1 MKTCLLVNGSPGAP
15 SELDPLRDA
24 LTRRDVKAEILRM
37 PLADA
42 TPVYAPIVAAAQT
55 ADAIIA
61 YSYGC
66 YLTLRAHQDGALPG
80 KPVVLV
86 NPHLVAS
93 DGISGVVGFLLGL
106 PVVGKSLIGKGLP
119 QRVDEHLAKVF
130 APATPPDNLRKE
142 LGDPDLWLRAARW
155 KQTMAT
161 TPLSPID
168 PASFAALRIV
178 IGTADGSSPWQ
189 HHTGTFKTPP
199 ADAIITRVDGAG
211 HALHVTHP
219 DRVADV
225 AVALLRA

>member
-15 SELDPLRDA
+15 SELEPLRDA
-24 LTRRDVKAEILRM
+24 LIKRDVKADALRM
-37 PLADA
+37 PLTDA
-42 TPVYAPIVAAAQT
+42 TPVYAPIVEAAKK
-55 ADAIIA
+55 ADAVIA

-66 YLTLRAHQDGALPG
+66 YLTLRAHQDGALPRV
-80 KPVVLV
+80 PVVLV

-93 DGISGVVGFLLGL
+93 EGISGVVGFLLGI
-106 PVVGKSLIGKGLP
+106 PVIGRSLIGKGLP

-130 APATPPDNLRKE
+130 APATPPESLRRE
-142 LGDPDLWLRAARW
+142 LDDPDLWLRAARW

-161 TPLSPID
+161 TPLKPID
-168 PASFAALRIV
+168 PTSFAALRIV

-189 HHTGTFKTPP
+189 HHTGAFKTPP
-199 ADAIITRVDGAG
+199 GDAVITRVEGAG

-225 AVALLRA
+225 ALSLLRA

>member
-24 LTRRDVKAEILRM
+24 LIKRDVKAEILRM

-42 TPVYAPIVAAAQT
+42 SPIYAPIVEAAKK

-61 YSYGC
+61 YSFGC
-66 YLTLRAHQDGALPG
+66 YLTLRAHQDGALPK

-93 DGISGVVGFLLGL
+93 EGISGVVGFLLGL
-106 PVVGKSLIGKGLP
+106 PVVGRSLIGKGLP

-130 APATPPDNLRKE
+130 APATPPETLRRD
-142 LGDPDLWLRAARW
+142 LVDPDLWLRAARW

-161 TPLSPID
+161 TPLKPID

-178 IGTADGSSPWQ
+178 IGTADVSSPWQ
-189 HHTGTFKTPP
+189 HHTGAFASAPG
-199 ADAIITRVDGAG
+199 DALITRVEGAG

-225 AVALLRA
+225 ALALLRA